1 MYALIIPTN
10 QRNKESERQGPRKN
24 QEIHQN
30 KTKPGAKNHKTQ
42 KITKGGEPGGPVL
55 GRLLCTVFVR
65 VWLIACFFIHHWVAV
80 YEKPVCDL
88 IIVRGDWRE

>member
-42 KITKGGEPGGPVL
+42 KITKGGQPGCPVV
-55 GRLLCTVFVR
+55 GRLLCMTGPPGSPPFVIFC
-65 VWLIACFFIHHWVAV
+65 VL
-80 YEKPVCDL
+80 
-88 IIVRGDWRE
+88 